1 MSFSV
6 PADAEV
12 VHQDILTCGV
22 CQKPFALADIVKFI
36 QHKVLACNKE
46 NYSLSFSGGDHRD
59 ANNTDS
65 DDADGGGGGGASGS
79 SSLPVPLSVVNTRRP
94 SISAPINSK
103 KASAAS
109 SSASASVATPGRIL
123 CTPPPPSPRML
134 GSADI
139 LMDEA
144 PSSTP
149 KRRAGSSSP
158 AGKTDELN
166 HHSQDE
172 DLKPRIK
179 QEHVDTGSS
188 PDEAI
193 VKRIRTDVVDAESNT
208 THSGKCVSEEFHR
221 QTSLSYCHVCGV
233 NTDGLWTSTDD
244 YYTRSSFSD
253 TVFTSLLVTVSNGG
267 HSSSSAFP
275 NCPNASATAIFYRLP
290 NQLFSNRLN
299 S

>member
-1 MSFSV
+1 
-6 PADAEV
+6 V

-46 NYSLSFSGGDHRD
+46 NYSLGFAGGDHRD

-65 DDADGGGGGGASGS
+65 DDGEGGSGGGGNGS

-103 KASAAS
+103 KAVAAASAS
-109 SSASASVATPGRIL
+109 SSGSISTPGRIL
-123 CTPPPPSPRML
+123 CTPPPTSPRML
-134 GSADI
+134 GSSDI
-139 LMDEA
+139 LMDEP

-158 AGKTDELN
+158 SSKADDVN
-166 HHSQDE
+166 HNLQDE

-179 QEHVDTGSS
+179 KELLDTGSS
-188 PDEAI
+188 PDEAV

-208 THSGKCVSEEFHR
+208 THSGKLCDN
-221 QTSLSYCHVCGV
+221 SL
-233 NTDGLWTSTDD
+233 
-244 YYTRSSFSD
+244 
-253 TVFTSLLVTVSNGG
+253 VFYKVTVVRCNEMYVLGRVYFRRSVQHKPAVFFNKDKE
-267 HSSSSAFP
+267 SEACKWITDTISV
-275 NCPNASATAIFYRLP
+275 
-290 NQLFSNRLN
+290 
-299 S
+299 

>member
-1 MSFSV
+1 
-6 PADAEV
+6 V

-46 NYSLSFSGGDHRD
+46 NYSLGFSGGDHRD

-65 DDADGGGGGGASGS
+65 DDGEGGSGGGGNGS

-103 KASAAS
+103 KAVAAASAS
-109 SSASASVATPGRIL
+109 SSASISTPGRIL
-123 CTPPPPSPRML
+123 CTPPPTSPRML
-134 GSADI
+134 GPSDI
-139 LMDEA
+139 LMDEP

-158 AGKTDELN
+158 SSKADDLN
-166 HHSQDE
+166 HNLQDE

-179 QEHVDTGSS
+179 QEHLDTGSS
-188 PDEAI
+188 PDEAV

-208 THSGKCVSEEFHR
+208 THSGKLCAVSFLFHKVIVIR
-221 QTSLSYCHVCGV
+221 YNKANVLGAGVLRRSVQQKPAVFCNKVKESEACKWVTDTISFLTLSIVY
-233 NTDGLWTSTDD
+233 
-244 YYTRSSFSD
+244 
-253 TVFTSLLVTVSNGG
+253 VFLIRCFEG
-267 HSSSSAFP
+267 
-275 NCPNASATAIFYRLP
+275 
-290 NQLFSNRLN
+290 
-299 S
+299 